1 MRKIITEW
9 KFDKLFDACEQGLG
23 TKDEDGNLIM
33 TPEENKEWFRR
44 IEELEE
50 YTALGPRVLVNKI
63 KDKIHDYKLRHLS
76 LGKVKYKGKNFDEGE
91 FEITKIPFNLTW
103 QTDTYLLV
111 IIRDYLRNFI
121 NTSPAIGNCIYD
133 KENEKLNDISQYHS
147 QDVTTEYIDKAFEK
161 WEKLVNGVADEFD
174 TLYKMSKTEDY
185 GKPLWKELKAK
196 AFEDLAFIFDDLGW

>member
-1 MRKIITEW
+1 MRKIIIEW

-23 TKDEDGNLIM
+23 TKDKEGNLIM

-50 YTALGPRVLVNKI
+50 YTVVGPRVLINKI

-76 LGKVKYKGKNFDEGE
+76 LGKVHYLSKTFDDGE
-91 FEITKIPFNLTW
+91 FEIKDIPWDIHW

-121 NTSPAIGNCIYD
+121 NNTKAIGNCVYT
-133 KENEKLNDISQYHS
+133 KEELDPKCKEYYKAQNDN
-147 QDVTTEYIDKAFEK
+147 K
-161 WEKLVNGVADEFD
+161 WEEWKNLVNKVADEFD
-174 TLYKMSKTEDY
+174 ELYKMQIHRFDNWDDNKWQ
-185 GKPLWKELKAK
+185 KLKNK
-196 AFEDLAFIFDDLGW
+196 AFKDLTFIFDDLNW

>member
-23 TKDEDGNLIM
+23 TKDKEGNLVM
-33 TPEENKEWFRR
+33 TPEENEEWFKR

-50 YTALGPRVLVNKI
+50 YTVIGPRVLLHKI

-76 LGKVKYKGKNFDEGE
+76 LGKVHYLSKTFDDGE
-91 FEITKIPFNLTW
+91 FEIADIPWNLHW

-121 NTSPAIGNCIYD
+121 NNTKAIGNCVYTNEELD
-133 KENEKLNDISQYHS
+133 PKHKEYYKAQND
-147 QDVTTEYIDKAFEK
+147 DRWEK
-161 WEKLVNGVADEFD
+161 WKNLVNKVADEFD
-174 TLYKMSKTEDY
+174 ELYKMQIHRFDNWDDNKWQ
-185 GKPLWKELKAK
+185 KLKNK
-196 AFEDLAFIFDDLGW
+196 AFKDLTFIFDDLNW